1 MLYKWWF
8 CSRRGAKTGFGTQ
21 IAYKRGVDNDE
32 EVRPTDGKCV
42 HPWATW
48 GEVFTKRRAF

>member
-8 CSRRGAKTGFGTQ
+8 CSRRGAKTGFGAQ
-21 IAYKRGVDNDE
+21 IAYRRGVDNDE
-32 EVRPTDGKCV
+32 EVRPTDGKCE

>member
-1 MLYKWWF
+1 MLDKWWF
-8 CSRRGAKTGFGTQ
+8 CLARGAKTGFGTQ
-21 IAYKRGVDNDE
+21 LSYRRGVDNDE

-48 GEVFTKRRAF
+48 VEVFTKRRAF